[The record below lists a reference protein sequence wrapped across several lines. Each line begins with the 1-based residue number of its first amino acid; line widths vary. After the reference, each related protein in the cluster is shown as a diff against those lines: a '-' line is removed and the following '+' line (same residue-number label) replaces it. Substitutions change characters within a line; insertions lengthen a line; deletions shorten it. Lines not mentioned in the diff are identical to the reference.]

1 MINTST
7 SRKSL
12 PTLLAINLVI
22 FLIAAMIG
30 LFVPSPTK
38 EILLDLFPVTLALG
52 AVWIALQIVQ
62 TSKTERQTSWI
73 WLLIFLAMSGWL
85 VAEAIWLVYE
95 LQGLEPYPS
104 LADVFYLLGDVF
116 LVIFFALQ
124 VNFIRVFI
132 DGVKR
137 WIAAGAL
144 ALFVLVNVAFVY
156 APILS
161 SAAETPFLE
170 VLLPILY
177 ETVYLVMLIGATNLT
192 LALWGGLLGKRWL
205 VITAGIWL
213 YAFANQIFFFAEW
226 NGLYRPDAGI
236 NWISLVYDLL
246 YIAAYQLLVTGFYL
260 RYRSPGKANL
270 EDILLLFKPSQQ
282 FSFWVLLSDSAG
294 KTIFV
299 DPRLVSHMTEND
311 GRLVGEPVGAIL
323 NIPAGALTKILN
335 TLLTQK
341 TSNTPV
347 QVVLKQEVYAVFAML
362 ADNDPDNN
370 IYWIAIPWVAGR
382 NLNLNNIP
390 SPDTLLAQAMR
401 GIPAPKSRLA
411 SRKTYVDSL
420 IAFLELLTAQY
431 GGTEVAQKFVPQFRL
446 LEEQAQESI
455 STGRA
460 QSASTYQSTLRQ
472 LLDSLGTIIPVSD
485 LNVSLDQ
492 LHQSLGAEIT
502 EAAKDAGLLTDTAAT
517 S

>member
-1 MINTST
+1 MINTSA
-7 SRKSL
+7 SMKS
-12 PTLLAINLVI
+12 LLAINLVI
-22 FLIAAMIG
+22 FLIAAIIG
-30 LFVPSPTK
+30 LFIPSPAK
-38 EILLDLFPVTLALG
+38 EILLDLFPLTLALG
-52 AVWIALQIVQ
+52 AAWLAWQIVQ
-62 TSKTERQTSWI
+62 AGKAERQTSRVWR
-73 WLLIFLAMSGWL
+73 LMFLAMSGWL
-85 VAEAIWLVYE
+85 LAEAIWLVYE

-116 LVIFFALQ
+116 LVIFFVLQ

-132 DGVKR
+132 DGAKR
-137 WIAAGAL
+137 WIAIGAL
-144 ALFVLVNVAFVY
+144 ALFVLVNVVFVY

-161 SAAETPFLE
+161 SAAETPLLE

-192 LALWGGLLGKRWL
+192 LALWDGLLGKRWL

-246 YIAAYQLLVTGFYL
+246 YIASYQLLVTGFYL
-260 RYRSPGKANL
+260 RYRSPGKVNV
-270 EDILLLFKPSQQ
+270 EDILLSFKPSQQ

-299 DPRLVSHMTEND
+299 DPRLVSHLADND

-323 NIPAGALTKILN
+323 NIPASAQTQIFN
-335 TLLTQK
+335 TLFTQK
-341 TSNTPV
+341 TCNTPA
-347 QVVLKQEVYAVFAML
+347 QVILNQEVYAVFAML
-362 ADNDPDNN
+362 SDNAPDSD
-370 IYWIAIPWVAGR
+370 IYWIAVPWTTGR
-382 NLNLNNIP
+382 YLQFNDIP

-401 GIPAPKSRLA
+401 GMPAPKSRLA

-431 GGTEVAQKFVPQFRL
+431 GGTEVAQKFAPQFRL

-455 STGRA
+455 STGRP

-472 LLDSLGTIIPVSD
+472 LVDSLGTIIPGND
-485 LNVSLDQ
+485 LNASLDQ

-502 EAAKDAGLLTDTAAT
+502 EAAKDAGLLIDTAAT